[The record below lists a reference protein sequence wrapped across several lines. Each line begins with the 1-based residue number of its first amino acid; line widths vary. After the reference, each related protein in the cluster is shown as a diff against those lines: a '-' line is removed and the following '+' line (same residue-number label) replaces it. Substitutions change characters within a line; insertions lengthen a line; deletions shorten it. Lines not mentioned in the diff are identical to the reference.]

1 LLIVIAGH
9 NGAGKSTC
17 YRVYLQGGFG
27 PLTERHIDPD
37 AIENEIRLEWEG
49 EPLTRDGFSRI
60 AMEEAEQERKLLLE
74 GGASF
79 SFETVLSDPYREKLR
94 FIEEARRRGYFVV
107 LLFVGLASP
116 EKSLER
122 VTARH
127 QRGGH
132 NVPEDRIFSRYP
144 RVLENAKEGVK
155 VASLALLVDNS
166 TDSDDPEKPCYD
178 AFAAYANGQLVE
190 SGDEIPIWANCFGI
204 TPGFTPV
211 DS

>member
-1 LLIVIAGH
+1 MVIAGH

-17 YRVYLQGGFG
+17 YRVYLQSSFG

-79 SFETVLSDPYREKLR
+79 SFETVFSDPYREKLR

-122 VTARH
+122 VTARQ

-132 NVPEDRIFSRYP
+132 NVPKDRIFSRYP
-144 RVLENAKEGVK
+144 RVLKNAQEGVK

-166 TDSDDPEKPCYD
+166 TESDNPEKPCYD
-178 AFAAYANGQLVE
+178 AFAVYAEGKLVK
-190 SGDEIPIWANCFGI
+190 SGNEIPMWADGFDI
-204 TPGFTPV
+204 TPDFSV
-211 DS
+211 ANDS